1 MANILASGISNRE
14 HLEVFDKLA
23 EARFAALEIEKVLIY
38 IIDQVDADALES
50 LATQFDMLGY
60 NGWALAKTEAE
71 KRELLKGA
79 IELHRYKGTP
89 YAIKLALKKLGFPNC
104 EIIEHIGD
112 TYSGDVD
119 FDGTIPYS
127 TGNWATFRIIY
138 DLGNDKGI
146 SAEQT
151 NELAKVVD
159 AYKNARSHLVDIQ
172 WKADLVDSV
181 TTTETFSMKM
191 IFSTVT
197 ERLIDG
203 INYNGAADY
212 NGAHIHKNYT
222 DILEVTEI
230 PVP

>member
-14 HLEVFDKLA
+14 HLQVFNNLA

-38 IIDQVDADALES
+38 IIDQVDVDALDT
-50 LATQFDMLGY
+50 LAAQFDMLGY
-60 NGWALAKTEAE
+60 NGWALAKTEQE

-112 TYSGDVD
+112 TYDGDVT
-119 FDGTIPYS
+119 FNGTIPYS
-127 TGNWATFRIIY
+127 PGNWATFRIIY

-151 NELAKVVD
+151 TELAKVVD

-172 WKADLVDSV
+172 WKADLEDTVEVS
-181 TTTETFSMKM
+181 ETFEMTM
-191 IFSTVT
+191 IFSTWTDKV
-197 ERLIDG
+197 IDG

-212 NGAHIHKNYT
+212 NGQYIHKNYT
-222 DILEVTEI
+222 DILDVTEI
-230 PVP
+230 SVP